1 MTLQVYAERKIGELE
16 ARVES
21 EARKTLENG
30 HADAIHDLR
39 VSIRR
44 LTQALRAFEALVGKK
59 RAKQLRRRLRRWM
72 DAAAEIRNRDIALEL
87 LAASGMEAGGAVAG
101 RLIAARQ
108 AAHDRL
114 AQLLAEKSA

>member
-1 MTLQVYAERKIGELE
+1 MTLQVYAEGKIGELE

-87 LAASGMEAGGAVAG
+87 LTASGMEAEGAVAG

>member
-1 MTLQVYAERKIGELE
+1 MTLQIYADRKIAELE
-16 ARVES
+16 SRVEA

-44 LTQALRAFEALVGKK
+44 LTQALRAFESLVGKQ
-59 RAKQLRRRLRRWM
+59 RVKQARRRLRRWM

-87 LAASGMEAGGAVAG
+87 LAASGIEADSS
-101 RLIAARQ
+101 IAQRVIAERE
-108 AAHDRL
+108 AAHGRL